1 MKALKY
7 LSLAS
12 IMTLAACMT
21 SCSSDDDN
29 NNGDNPTPDPTPTEK
44 YVWGEDGGLKSCDHI
59 LFSEVDN
66 SENANGA
73 QIGNGDAEF
82 VFTGKQTLKKGTYL
96 LKGWV
101 YIANGAE
108 LTIEPGTVIKG
119 DKQTKASLICERGGK
134 LIAKGSATEPIVF
147 TSEEAPGSRKPG
159 DWGGIIICG
168 KAKNNQTEMQIEG
181 GPRTKHGG
189 DNDADNSGVLSYVR
203 IEFAG
208 YPFQTDQEINGL
220 TLGSVGSGTQIDH
233 VQVSYSN
240 DDSYEWFGGTVNCKY
255 LVAFHGWDDDFDT
268 DNGFSGAVQYGLAVR
283 DAKIA
288 DKSQSNGFES
298 DNNASG
304 SDVSPYTTAT
314 FSNIT
319 FIGPKL
325 QTGVKFENTTDF
337 ITGGQMNPN
346 NGSALGKFQS
356 AMQIRRSSRLNVI
369 NSMAAGWP
377 IGLIIDGEKGDTPA
391 QAKAGVI
398 RFHNNVFAGMDITG
412 SDANK
417 VYEDVLYDAA
427 GKAVIDANQKSYSN
441 TFFFQEALKNKAYDD
456 AAALDLKDASNV
468 GSPFM
473 PSASSPLLNLASFDG
488 ETKVSLDKVAY
499 VGAFNATDNWLT
511 GWTNFDPQNTKY

>member
-44 YVWGEDGGLKSCDHI
+44 YTWGTDGGLKSCDHI

-369 NSMAAGWP
+369 NSVAAGWP

>member
-1 MKALKY
+1 MEKVKFLGMTSLMALA
-7 LSLAS
+7 L
-12 IMTLAACMT
+12 CMT
-21 SCSSDDDN
+21 SCSSDD
-29 NNGDNPTPDPTPTEK
+29 NGNEGTGNGYTWSTDAGIK
-44 YVWGEDGGLKSCDHI
+44 ACDHL
-59 LFSEVDN
+59 LFSEADGK
-66 SENANGA
+66 ENVNGT
-73 QIGNGDAEF
+73 QIGNGDKEF
-82 VFTGKQTLKKGTYL
+82 VFTGKQTLKKGTYI

-108 LTIEPGTVIKG
+108 LTIEPGTIIKG
-119 DKQTKASLICERGGK
+119 DKQTQAALIAERGGK
-134 LIAKGSATEPIVF
+134 LIAQGSEQAPIVF
-147 TSEEAPGSRKPG
+147 TSEEAPGNRRPG
-159 DWGGIIICG
+159 DWGGIILCG

-189 DNDADNSGVLSYVR
+189 NDDNDNSGVLSYVR

-220 TLGSVGSGTQIDH
+220 TLGSVGKGTKIDH

-240 DDSYEWFGGTVNCKY
+240 DDSFEWFGGTVNCKY
-255 LVAFHGWDDDFDT
+255 LVAYHGWDDDFDT
-268 DNGFSGAVQYGLAVR
+268 DNGYSGAVQYGLAVR

-319 FIGPKL
+319 FIGPKM
-325 QTGVKFENTTDF
+325 QTGVNFENTTDF
-337 ITGGQMNPN
+337 ITAGKLNPN
-346 NGSALGKFQS
+346 NGSALGRFQA

-369 NSMAAGWP
+369 NSVAAGWP

-391 QAKAGVI
+391 QAKNGI
-398 RFHNNVFAGMDITG
+398 LHFHNNVFAGMDAIG

-417 VYEDVLYDAA
+417 VYDDVLYDAVN
-427 GKAVIDANQKSYSN
+427 KTVIDANKKSYSN
-441 TFFFQEALKNKAYDD
+441 TFFYLEALKNRSYDKASALLLTD
-456 AAALDLKDASNV
+456 ALGV

-473 PSASSPLLNLASFDG
+473 PTAVSPLLGAASFDG
-488 ETKVSLDKVAY
+488 ENISWLDKVSY
-499 VGAFNATDNWLT
+499 VGAFNATDNWLA